1 MPNSYRE
8 EEKAPLKKRNSAPR
22 VDFLDVD
29 ADILAEEMLKNVNAT
44 PIGKLLKRI
53 ATMPEIRKEKVTNVR
68 KQLNQG
74 NYDVENRL
82 DLALDIVIEEL
93 IN

>member
-1 MPNSYRE
+1 MSNSYRE
-8 EEKAPLKKRNSAPR
+8 EKMPLEKTNSNPR
-22 VDFLDVD
+22 PDSLDIA
-29 ADILAEEMLKNVNAT
+29 ADILAEEMLKNVNST